1 LLEITRRILGIGSAD
16 AGANDRTRCR
26 SDASAAAAANR
37 RTERCPKTG
46 TKNGA
51 ADSLG
56 IDLVAQ
62 RSDLRVGKLAARLI
76 IIIRLCH
83 RAGAHRE
90 RCQNRSHERCHE

>member
-1 LLEITRRILGIGSAD
+1 MPAPRPPPT
-16 AGANDRTRCR
+16 
-26 SDASAAAAANR
+26 AAPNAAP
-37 RTERCPKTG
+37 ETG

-76 IIIRLCH
+76 IIIRLCY

-90 RCQNRSHERCHE
+90 RRQSRTDEPCNE